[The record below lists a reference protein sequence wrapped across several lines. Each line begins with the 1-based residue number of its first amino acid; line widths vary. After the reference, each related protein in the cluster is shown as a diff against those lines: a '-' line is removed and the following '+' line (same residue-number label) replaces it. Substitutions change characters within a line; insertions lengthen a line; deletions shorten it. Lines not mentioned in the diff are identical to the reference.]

1 MSDPAPTVR
10 PLPRGRHHLS
20 REQVVASQRE
30 RILVAMGEAMTEGGY
45 VGTPVA
51 AVLKRAGVSRETFYE
66 LFRSKEDC
74 FSAAFDRAS
83 GLLAAKLQAVIADH
97 ADADAPTRMDRILTA
112 YFDHMIDDPAAAR
125 LFLVEVYAV
134 GPAAI
139 EARMALQQR
148 FVEVVASMLGAQ
160 SDEQRFACATLAA
173 AIGALV
179 TGKIAADELDSL
191 HGLKDQLLDLA
202 RRSGTLY
209 GNAFA
214 G

>member
-1 MSDPAPTVR
+1 MSDPAPTLR
-10 PLPRGRHHLS
+10 QLPRGRHHLT
-20 REQVVASQRE
+20 RAEVVASQRE
-30 RILVAMGEAMTEGGY
+30 RILIAMGEAMTEGGY

-74 FSAAFDRAS
+74 FAAAFDRVS
-83 GLLAAKLQAVIADH
+83 GQLAAKLQAVIADT
-97 ADADAPTRMDRILTA
+97 ADTDPLTRMDRILTA
-112 YFDHMIDDPAAAR
+112 YFEHMIDDPAAAR

-134 GPAAI
+134 GPSAI
-139 EARMALQQR
+139 EARMALQSR
-148 FVEVVASMLGAQ
+148 FVAVVATMLGAETDDQ
-160 SDEQRFACATLAA
+160 HFACATLAA

-179 TGKIAADELDSL
+179 TGKIAGDDLTSL
-191 HGLKDQLLDLA
+191 RDLKDQLIAMA

>member
-1 MSDPAPTVR
+1 MSDSALR

-20 REQVVASQRE
+20 REEVVASQRE

-74 FSAAFDRAS
+74 FAAAFDRVS
-83 GLLAAKLQAVIADH
+83 GLLAAKLQAVIAEC
-97 ADADAPTRMDRILTA
+97 ADTDALTRMDCILTA
-112 YFDHMIDDPAAAR
+112 YFDHMIDDPASAR

-134 GPAAI
+134 GPSAI

-148 FVEVVASMLGAQ
+148 FVEVVATMLGAETE
-160 SDEQRFACATLAA
+160 EQRFACATLAA
-173 AIGALV
+173 AIGAMV
-179 TGKIAADELDSL
+179 TGRIAADELDSL
-191 HGLKDQLLDLA
+191 RGLKDELIALA
-202 RRSGTLY
+202 SRSGTLY